1 MLHKGDNIIL
11 PETLSLLSRLQKDPM
26 LNQFFLVGG
35 TALAMQ
41 IGHRYSVDLDF
52 FTLVPFDTQ
61 HLTEHL
67 SEFHDFQLN
76 SVQKNTVLGLIEGV
90 KTDFITHAYPLV
102 DGLVEEDGL
111 RMASIEDIGAMKLNA
126 IAHSG
131 QRLKN
136 FIDIYFLLELL
147 PVNTLLKA
155 YELKYPN
162 SNLLVPLKGL
172 IYFEDIDLEA
182 DPPILNRKVDI
193 VRMKKR
199 LSEAVENTQK
209 IF

>member
-1 MLHKGDNIIL
+1 
-11 PETLSLLSRLQKDPM
+11 
-26 LNQFFLVGG
+26 
-35 TALAMQ
+35 
-41 IGHRYSVDLDF
+41 
-52 FTLVPFDTQ
+52 
-61 HLTEHL
+61 
-67 SEFHDFQLN
+67 
-76 SVQKNTVLGLIEGV
+76 
-90 KTDFITHAYPLV
+90 
-102 DGLVEEDGL
+102 
-111 RMASIEDIGAMKLNA
+111 MASIEDIGAMKLNA

-131 QRLKN
+131 QRLKD

-147 PVNTLLKA
+147 PLNTLLKA